1 MDKKSIDEVVIS
13 SVYKYIEKIKELYE
27 IQEVYL
33 FGSFAK
39 GNEHADSDIDIAII
53 SNDFNDRIDAMI
65 ELMLL
70 TQDIDLRIEPHP
82 FNEKD
87 FNENSPFV
95 DEIKNTGL
103 KVA

>member
-1 MDKKSIDEVVIS
+1 MYKKSIDEVVIS

-87 FNENSPFV
+87 FSKNSPFV
-95 DEIKNTGL
+95 DDIKIQD
-103 KVA
+103 